1 MRSSS
6 RCLSKSRILMFC
18 FSTSVP
24 MSALAE
30 GQSTKIPTTSSPS
43 QTTHNNFGG
52 FEGSPTPEAIFALRF
67 FICVGVSCSAE
78 ILPTL
83 RSSLR
88 LEANSMTDRRP
99 IKNPALGPGCL
110 SLLDTRRNDRM
121 GLISLIRSVMS
132 TGNHAARSIS
142 RPSPSK
148 MSAACAKASFTRSS
162 AALPI
167 SCRHRRRV
175 DSGVPSLS
183 QVFMS

>member
-1 MRSSS
+1 
-6 RCLSKSRILMFC
+6 MFC

-78 ILPTL
+78 ILPNL

-88 LEANSMTDRRP
+88 LEANSMTDCRP
-99 IKNPALGPGCL
+99 TKNPALSRAGVLMCVSRYL
-110 SLLDTRRNDRM
+110 CTM
-121 GLISLIRSVMS
+121 GKVR
-132 TGNHAARSIS
+132 
-142 RPSPSK
+142 
-148 MSAACAKASFTRSS
+148 
-162 AALPI
+162 
-167 SCRHRRRV
+167 
-175 DSGVPSLS
+175 
-183 QVFMS
+183 